1 MVAEDMS
8 PVVTYEYDAWGKLLN
23 VDGEKKDTVGKLNL
37 FRYRGYVYEEE
48 RGLYYVTS
56 RYYDPE
62 VGRWI
67 NEDVMLKT
75 PGISVLS
82 TNMFAYCE
90 NNPVM
95 RSDSSGQWFGVDDFI
110 AGAVGGIVGAATQL
124 ISDVATSIMKGPL
137 NYLVGR
143 LMLAM
148 L

>member
-8 PVVTYEYDAWGKLLN
+8 PVVT
-23 VDGEKKDTVGKLNL
+23 
-37 FRYRGYVYEEE
+37 YVYEEE

>member
-1 MVAEDMS
+1 
-8 PVVTYEYDAWGKLLN
+8 
-23 VDGEKKDTVGKLNL
+23 
-37 FRYRGYVYEEE
+37 
-48 RGLYYVTS
+48 
-56 RYYDPE
+56 
-62 VGRWI
+62 
-67 NEDVMLKT
+67 
-75 PGISVLS
+75 
-82 TNMFAYCE
+82 
-90 NNPVM
+90 M